1 MKTDKIE
8 RITEAVAVA
17 IGTLLLLAMIAGVD
31 FRAWLE
37 LLG

>member
-17 IGTLLLLAMIAGVD
+17 IVALLGVAMIAGVD
-31 FRAWLE
+31 FGAWLRM
-37 LLG
+37 LG